1 MEIKPME
8 LPTEVAK
15 MAENVSAEKRN
26 DVQIVL
32 NNVFNGVSTMRN
44 QLDTIVVADVN
55 DKTNMKLANTIRL
68 GVRQIRLDAE
78 KVFDAKRAEVQQ
90 EMLSYKTE
98 DSLWLKSKQI
108 MQILTKEIEE
118 NARWKEETKERIEA
132 EIKELKIQER
142 INEVSKYAGINRI
155 EFELM
160 SDDSFDSFLN
170 GLKTTHTSKIE
181 AERKAE
187 QDRIERE
194 KADAEEREQQKLENE
209 RLKIEAENREKE
221 IEAERKIN
229 DKKLAEEKEKL
240 KIEQDA
246 KAKLE
251 AELKAKKDADDK
263 AENER
268 KQAELKAIAEAEKN
282 AKAPIKKQLL
292 IWTDSFSIA
301 EINIENDKA
310 TLIKEK
316 FESFKK
322 WAKRE
327 IESI

>member
-1 MEIKPME
+1 ME
-8 LPTEVAK
+8 LPSEVAK

-160 SDDSFDSFLN
+160 SDDSFDSFLS
-170 GLKTTHTSKIE
+170 GLKTTHTAKIE

-221 IEAERKIN
+221 IEAERKVS
-229 DKKLAEEKEKL
+229 DKKLAEEREKL

-292 IWTDSFSIA
+292 TWTDSFSIA
-301 EINIENDKA
+301 EINIENDK
-310 TLIKEK
+310 TILIKEK

>member
-1 MEIKPME
+1 ME
-8 LPTEVAK
+8 LPSEVAK

-282 AKAPIKKQLL
+282 AKAPIKKQL
-292 IWTDSFSIA
+292 ITWTDSFSIA
-301 EINIENDKA
+301 EINIENDK
-310 TLIKEK
+310 TILIKEK

>member
-1 MEIKPME
+1 ME
-8 LPTEVAK
+8 LPSEVAK

>member
-1 MEIKPME
+1 ME

-142 INEVSKYAGINRI
+142 INEVSKYAEINRI

-160 SDDSFDSFLN
+160 SDDSFDSFLS
-170 GLKTTHTSKIE
+170 GLKTTYTSKIE

-292 IWTDSFSIA
+292 TWTDSFSIA
-301 EINIENDKA
+301 EINIENDK
-310 TLIKEK
+310 TILIKEK

>member
-1 MEIKPME
+1 ME

-142 INEVSKYAGINRI
+142 INEVSKYAEINRI

-292 IWTDSFSIA
+292 TWTDSFSIA
-301 EINIENDKA
+301 EINIENDK
-310 TLIKEK
+310 TILIKEK

>member
-8 LPTEVAK
+8 LPSEVAK

-142 INEVSKYAGINRI
+142 INEVSKYAEINRI

-160 SDDSFDSFLN
+160 SDDSFDSFLS
-170 GLKTTHTSKIE
+170 GLKTTYTSKIE

-282 AKAPIKKQLL
+282 AKAPIKKQL
-292 IWTDSFSIA
+292 ITWTDSFSIA
-301 EINIENDKA
+301 EINIENDK
-310 TLIKEK
+310 TILIKEK

>member
-1 MEIKPME
+1 ME

-32 NNVFNGVSTMRN
+32 NNVFNGVSIMRN

-292 IWTDSFSIA
+292 TWTDSFSIA
-301 EINIENDKA
+301 EINIENDK
-310 TLIKEK
+310 TILIKEK

>member
-8 LPTEVAK
+8 LPSEVAK

>member
-1 MEIKPME
+1 ME

-132 EIKELKIQER
+132 ERKELKIQER
-142 INEVSKYAGINRI
+142 INEVSKYAEINRI

-282 AKAPIKKQLL
+282 AKAPIKKQL
-292 IWTDSFSIA
+292 ITWTDSFSIA
-301 EINIENDKA
+301 EINIENDK
-310 TLIKEK
+310 TILIKEK

>member
-142 INEVSKYAGINRI
+142 INEVSKYAEINRI

>member
-132 EIKELKIQER
+132 ERKELKIQER
-142 INEVSKYAGINRI
+142 INEVSKYAEINRI

-160 SDDSFDSFLN
+160 SDDSFDSFLS
-170 GLKTTHTSKIE
+170 GLKTTHTAKIE

>member
-8 LPTEVAK
+8 LPSEVAK

-282 AKAPIKKQLL
+282 AKAPIKKQL
-292 IWTDSFSIA
+292 ITWTDSFSIA
-301 EINIENDKA
+301 EINIENDK
-310 TLIKEK
+310 TILIKEK

>member
-282 AKAPIKKQLL
+282 AKAPIKKQL
-292 IWTDSFSIA
+292 ITWTDSFSIA
-301 EINIENDKA
+301 EINIENDK
-310 TLIKEK
+310 TILIKEK

>member
-1 MEIKPME
+1 ME
-8 LPTEVAK
+8 LPSEVAK

-132 EIKELKIQER
+132 ERKELKIQER
-142 INEVSKYAGINRI
+142 INEVSKYAEINRI

-292 IWTDSFSIA
+292 TWTDSFSIA